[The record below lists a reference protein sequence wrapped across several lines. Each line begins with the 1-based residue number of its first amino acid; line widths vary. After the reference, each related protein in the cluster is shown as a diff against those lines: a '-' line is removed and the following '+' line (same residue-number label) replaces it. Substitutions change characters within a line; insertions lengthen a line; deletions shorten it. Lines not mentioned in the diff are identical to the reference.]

1 MSSLIKNISRIKNLE
16 SVQPDRRWEKT
27 TKFDLLDEISSQ
39 NRLMQAYKLS
49 TSQKVDLFVMRFF
62 NRVAPSMS
70 KVLATFL
77 VFMMFFGVNM
87 AAQASVPGETLW
99 PVKRSIE
106 EAEISLTFSPVKKT
120 EVHIKHVNERLDE
133 IDKIL
138 EPAVN
143 VEPAVKEQ
151 KNKAIKQA
159 ITHLEKDVT
168 SVDSSLK
175 IVKSEKEAL
184 EVVEL
189 VKKVTDATKEV
200 DNKLSEKKLTAKNI
214 DNQALD
220 EALTQAKVLNKQVKK
235 AAVAVAIEV
244 HEELQKTTEDK
255 AASLVVKT
263 TSTPSEISEISKV
276 GPFETSTTDIVDKGA
291 SKELSSEE
299 VATINNIVKEI
310 LVSEIAD
317 LSAEVKDVKQKV
329 EIVNSEA
336 LKAIT
341 KDALGEKD
349 KTKIISS
356 ELDEIEI
363 IKKESSEDSEVVLT
377 EAKVL
382 LDSGMF
388 KDAFEKVSEANE
400 KYQKAEVTLEK
411 IGQAIKVNEAS
422 DAAAK
427 ALENQ
432 KPPVVELPIST
443 TTTSTIEKTPD
454 IEIIKSSA
462 IDIKDTEIIKESEE
476 VTK

>member
-1 MSSLIKNISRIKNLE
+1 MSLIKNISRIKNLD

-49 TSQKVDLFVMRFF
+49 NSQKIDLFVMRFF
-62 NRVAPSMS
+62 NRMAPSMS

-77 VFMMFFGVNM
+77 VFMMFFGVNL
-87 AAQASVPGETLW
+87 AAQASVPGEPLW

-106 EAEISLTFSPVKKT
+106 EAELSLTFDPVKKT
-120 EVHIKHVNERLDE
+120 EVHIKHVSERLDE

-138 EPAVN
+138 EDVATTEKTQVKKENKSKAV
-143 VEPAVKEQ
+143 
-151 KNKAIKQA
+151 KQA

-168 SVDSSLK
+168 SVDSALK

-200 DNKLSEKKLTAKNI
+200 DNKLAEKKITAKNTN
-214 DNQALD
+214 DQELG

-244 HEELQKTTEDK
+244 HEGLQKK
-255 AASLVVKT
+255 AENKEAINTLSV
-263 TSTPSEISEISKV
+263 TSTLGEVSDATKV
-276 GPFETSTTDIVDKGA
+276 GPFETSTANIIESGDK
-291 SKELSSEE
+291 KELTSEE
-299 VATINNIVKEI
+299 VTIINNLVKEI
-310 LVSEIAD
+310 LTLEIND

-329 EIVNSEA
+329 EVVNPED
-336 LKAIT
+336 LKTIAQ
-341 KDALGEKD
+341 DAVGEKD
-349 KTKIISS
+349 TTKIVSS

-363 IKKESSEDSEVVLT
+363 IKKESSADSEVVLT
-377 EAKVL
+377 EVKIL
-382 LDSGMF
+382 LESGMF

-411 IGQAIKVNEAS
+411 IGQAIKISEDNSETEKTVETPKPVNI
-422 DAAAK
+422 
-427 ALENQ
+427 
-432 KPPVVELPIST
+432 LPSTT
-443 TTTSTIEKTPD
+443 TTTSTIDKPTD
-454 IEIIKSSA
+454 TEIIKSSSV
-462 IDIKDTEIIKESEE
+462 DIKDTEVAGEE
-476 VTK
+476 VE